1 MSEVWILEPI
11 VNQTVGTLK
20 MAPMIRQDTLD
31 FLDDILGVN
40 FDEITRLATSD
51 ENFLGDDL
59 LVGAGPQPSVVVQPA
74 SPGVTP
80 THETPIMPLGEDFV
94 FDSSKLS
101 GDNGLDT
108 SSRPASPLHLSPEF
122 FLNPYTQPAS
132 PEFLVLENAIPEPFS
147 QQALSPAADPQQ
159 ALSPEP
165 FSSPY
170 LDLPQLSTSTES
182 LTASPA
188 CSFMLPPSP
197 ESLTA
202 SPASSYMLSPSS
214 VCQEEEV
221 DSAPQ
226 ATVDAP
232 KKRGRKR
239 KYPEGMAPSRRRP
252 KAPKVYEMG
261 PLDDDEEEK
270 KRKNAV
276 NAKKHR
282 DAQKAEKQQLSRELE
297 QAKVE
302 LDLLVKVVNQFKQR
316 EEQLLQVLKV
326 YGIKTNIQLATLEGL

>member
-51 ENFLGDDL
+51 ENFLDNDL

-74 SPGVTP
+74 SPEVTP
-80 THETPIMPLGEDFV
+80 TIETPIMAHGEDFL

-108 SSRPASPLHLSPEF
+108 RSQPPEF
-122 FLNPYTQPAS
+122 ILNPYTQPAS
-132 PEFLVLENAIPEPFS
+132 PEFLVLENAIPDPFS
-147 QQALSPAADPQQ
+147 QQPLSPAAVPQQ

-165 FSSPY
+165 FSSQY
-170 LDLPQLSTSTES
+170 LDPSQLSTSPEF

-188 CSFMLPPSP
+188 SSYMLSPSP

-214 VCQEEEV
+214 VCQEEET

-226 ATVDAP
+226 AIVDAP

-252 KAPKVYEMG
+252 KTPKVYEMG
-261 PLDDDEEEK
+261 PLDDDEKEK

-282 DAQKAEKQQLSRELE
+282 EAQKAEKLQLSLELE
-297 QAKVE
+297 QAKAE
-302 LDLLVKVVNQFKQR
+302 RDQLVKVVNQFKQR

-326 YGIKTNIQLATLEGL
+326 YGIKTNILHANLEGL